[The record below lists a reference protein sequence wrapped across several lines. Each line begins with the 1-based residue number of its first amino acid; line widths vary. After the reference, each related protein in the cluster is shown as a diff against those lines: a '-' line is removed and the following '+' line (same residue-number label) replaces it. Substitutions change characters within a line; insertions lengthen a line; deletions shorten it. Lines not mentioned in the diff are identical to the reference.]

1 MNVCRK
7 CGEQIDNGLTLC
19 AGHYKSA
26 KAQYKS
32 DLANYKVAIEKW
44 EAMTPEERSAAHSA
58 AETFAVKNYAG
69 EVGAILGLSIWYY
82 LHTRIKID
90 GLVGFLI
97 LVASTAIFSSIRP
110 LASAAG
116 KTARALLRGLIYF
129 AILLVLSIGLAFISE
144 FIKKYLAEIWALL
157 AIIAFVS
164 AMLGEAKGEHA
175 ASATPVKPAK
185 PKP

>member
-32 DLANYKVAIEKW
+32 DLAHYRVALEKW
-44 EAMTPEERSAAHSA
+44 EAMTPEEKSAAHTA
-58 AETFAVKNYAG
+58 AEAFAVNNYAG

-82 LHTRIKID
+82 LHTRFEID
-90 GLVGFLI
+90 GLIGFAILI
-97 LVASTAIFSSIRP
+97 VSTIFFSSVKP

-129 AILLVLSIGLAFISE
+129 AILLVLSICLAFISE
-144 FIKKYLAEIWALL
+144 FVKKYLVEIWMLL
-157 AIIAFVS
+157 TIPAFVS
-164 AMLGEAKGEHA
+164 AALGEANGEHA
-175 ASATPVKPAK
+175 ASATPVKPTK